1 LKPIYFT
8 VTNDLTFDQRMHR
21 ICSSLQSAGF
31 PVVLVGRE
39 LNSSLPLSN
48 QNFLQKRLP
57 CFFTRG
63 FLFYAEYNL
72 RLFFFLLFQP
82 MAGIC
87 AIDLD
92 TIFPAY
98 LVSRL
103 RDVSRVY
110 DAHEFFTEMVEVRS
124 RPQIQDFW
132 RRLERFTV
140 PRFKYGYTVSEGLAR
155 EYNRLYQRNFIVIR
169 NLPKTKTL
177 DHLPKNEKFI
187 LAQGAVNKG
196 RAFEYLIPA
205 MKQVPCKLVVCGD
218 GNYMDELRQLIR
230 ENGVEEKVELRGMLP
245 PDDLWKITQSA
256 TIGIGIADP
265 QGTHQYLALPNKF
278 LDYIQAGL
286 PQITMAYPEYE
297 KINDEFR
304 VAVLLPELSVDGV
317 ARAINEL
324 LVDDDRLDDLHR
336 NCLEARKYLCWEA
349 EEDKL
354 IRYYREIFRNE

>member
-1 LKPIYFT
+1 
-8 VTNDLTFDQRMHR
+8 MHR
-21 ICSSLQSAGF
+21 ICGSLQSAGF

-39 LNSSLPLSN
+39 LNSSLPLTN
-48 QNFLQKRLP
+48 QNFRQKRLF
-57 CFFTRG
+57 CIFTRG

-72 RLFFFLLFQP
+72 RLFFYLLFQP

-98 LVSRL
+98 MVSRI
-103 RDVSRVY
+103 RDVPRVY

-124 RPQIQDFW
+124 RPRVQRFW
-132 RRLERFTV
+132 RSLERFAL
-140 PRFKYGYTVSEGLAR
+140 PRFKYGYTVSEGLAK
-155 EYNRLYQRNFIVIR
+155 EFNRLYHRNFIVIR
-169 NLPKTKTL
+169 NLPKTRTL
-177 DHLPKNEKFI
+177 DHLPKKEKFI

-205 MKQVPCKLVVCGD
+205 MKQVPVKLVVCGD
-218 GNYMDELRQLIR
+218 GNYMEELRQLIR
-230 ENGVEEKVELRGMLP
+230 VNGLEEKVELRGMVP

-256 TIGIGIADP
+256 TLGIGIADP

-286 PQITMAYPEYE
+286 PQIAMAYPEYE

-304 VAVLLPELSVDGV
+304 VAVLIHELSVDGV

-324 LVDDDRLDDLHR
+324 LGDEERLHELHL
-336 NCLEARKYLCWEA
+336 NCLEARKHLCWEA
-349 EEDKL
+349 EEGKL
-354 IRYYREIFRNE
+354 IEYYREIFRNE